1 MPSQNRARQPMWRRP
16 GNRKKLVPFAWF
28 CAVLVLMVLP
38 GRASCQQPVTIHLA
52 GDSTMAEKLPEKRPE
67 TGWGERLQSFFDDKQ
82 VEVRNYA
89 KNGRSTRTFIS
100 EGLWADLLQHV
111 KPGDYVFIQ
120 FGHNDESKEK
130 VGRYTPPDDY
140 RKNLIRFIDD
150 VRAKKAFPV
159 LLTPL
164 MRRRFD
170 ADGQLQDTH
179 GEYPG
184 IVRSVAAEYKTPL
197 IDMHRKSQAL
207 LEHYGAEPSRA
218 LFLQLKPQ
226 ENTNY
231 PNGIE
236 DNTHFSPAGAQI
248 MAELA
253 VNGIGEAKLP
263 IAGFLKDSPVP
274 QGVAEKR

>member
-1 MPSQNRARQPMWRRP
+1 MWRQP
-16 GNRKKLVPFAWF
+16 GNRRKLVPFAWF
-28 CAVLVLMVLP
+28 CAVFVFMVLS
-38 GRASCQQPVTIHLA
+38 GRASCQQLVTIHLA

-100 EGLWADLLQHV
+100 EGLWDNLLAHV
-111 KPGDYVFIQ
+111 KPGDYVLIQ

-130 VGRYTPPDDY
+130 VDRYTPPDNY

-150 VRAKKAFPV
+150 VRGKQAFPV

-170 ADGQLQDTH
+170 AAGKLEDTH

-184 IVRSVAAEYKTPL
+184 IVRNVAAEYKTPL
-197 IDMHRKSQAL
+197 IDMHRKSAGI
-207 LEHYGAEPSRA
+207 LEQCGPEHSKA

-226 ENTNY
+226 ENPNY

-248 MAELA
+248 MAESA
-253 VNGIGEAKLP
+253 VNGIREANLP
-263 IAGFLKDSPVP
+263 LAGFLKDSPVLKGMGCKP
-274 QGVAEKR
+274 

>member
-1 MPSQNRARQPMWRRP
+1 MTPASRSPGASWWRCSVFFL
-16 GNRKKLVPFAWF
+16 LV
-28 CAVLVLMVLP
+28 
-38 GRASCQQPVTIHLA
+38 ASWSAYGQQPLTIHLA

-67 TGWGERLQSFFDDKQ
+67 TGWGECLQSFFDAKR
-82 VEVRNYA
+82 VLVKNYA

-100 EGLWADLLQHV
+100 EGLWATLLEQV
-111 KPGDYVFIQ
+111 KAGDYVLIQ

-130 VGRYTPPDDY
+130 VDRYTPPEDF
-140 RKNLIRFIDD
+140 RKNLIRFIED

-170 ADGQLQDTH
+170 ADGHLLDTH

-197 IDMHRKSQAL
+197 IDMHRKSETL
-207 LEHYGAEPSRA
+207 LGHYGAESSRA

-226 ENTNY
+226 ENPNY

-236 DNTHFSPAGAQI
+236 DNTHFSPSGAQI
-248 MAELA
+248 MAGLA
-253 VNGIGEAKLP
+253 VEGIRESKITLASYLKELPSGETSAP
-263 IAGFLKDSPVP
+263 N
-274 QGVAEKR
+274 R

>member
-1 MPSQNRARQPMWRRP
+1 MTPASRRP
-16 GNRKKLVPFAWF
+16 GASWWRCSAF
-28 CAVLVLMVLP
+28 VLLFVSWSAY
-38 GRASCQQPVTIHLA
+38 GQQPLTIHLA

-67 TGWGERLQSFFDDKQ
+67 TGWGECLQSFFDEKR
-82 VEVRNYA
+82 VLVKNYA

-100 EGLWADLLQHV
+100 EGLWATLLEQV
-111 KPGDYVFIQ
+111 KAGDYVLIQ

-130 VGRYTPPDDY
+130 VDRYTPPEDF
-140 RKNLIRFIDD
+140 RKNLVRFIED

-170 ADGQLQDTH
+170 ADGHLQDTH

-184 IVRSVAAEYKTPL
+184 IVRSVAAEHKTPL
-197 IDMHRKSQAL
+197 IDMHRKSQTL
-207 LEHYGAEPSRA
+207 LDHYGAEPSRA

-226 ENTNY
+226 ENPNY

-248 MAELA
+248 VTGLVVE
-253 VNGIGEAKLP
+253 GIREDKLP
-263 IAGFLKDSPVP
+263 LASFLTAQPVAGK
-274 QGVAEKR
+274 

>member
-1 MPSQNRARQPMWRRP
+1 MPPASRSPGASWWRRSAFV
-16 GNRKKLVPFAWF
+16 L
-28 CAVLVLMVLP
+28 LVLSWSAY
-38 GRASCQQPVTIHLA
+38 GQQPLTIHLA

-67 TGWGERLQSFFDDKQ
+67 TGWGECLQSFFDEKQ
-82 VEVRNYA
+82 VLVKNYA

-100 EGLWADLLQHV
+100 EGLWATLLEQL
-111 KPGDYVFIQ
+111 KAGDYVLIQ

-130 VGRYTPPDDY
+130 VDRYTSPEDF
-140 RKNLIRFIDD
+140 RKNLIQFIED

-170 ADGQLQDTH
+170 ADGHLQDTH

-197 IDMHRKSQAL
+197 IDMHRKSQTL

-226 ENTNY
+226 ENPNY

-236 DNTHFSPAGAQI
+236 DNTHFSPAGAQ
-248 MAELA
+248 MVTNLFVE
-253 VNGIGEAKLP
+253 GIREDKLP
-263 IAGFLKDSPVP
+263 LASFLKAQPLA
-274 QGVAEKR
+274 GK